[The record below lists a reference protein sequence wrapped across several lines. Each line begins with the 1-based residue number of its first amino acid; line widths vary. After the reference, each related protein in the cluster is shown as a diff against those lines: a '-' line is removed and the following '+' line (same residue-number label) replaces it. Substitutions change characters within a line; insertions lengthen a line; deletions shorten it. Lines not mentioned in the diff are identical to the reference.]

1 MRNFLHCKSSVVAL
15 RWAYVVPAA
24 LGLHLCAW
32 SVLSSVASEVA
43 DHEHQT
49 DTLCET
55 AESCFQSA
63 AAIRQKS
70 GESGQADQA
79 LGLKLDQL
87 RLVAE
92 RHPAS
97 LWAKRATL
105 LRGVLLVDQDP
116 AEAIRLLRSAQ
127 RDFPQLDDY
136 LRLWI
141 GEALAKL
148 NDRAAAIRTWQSIH
162 ETVPDSSLVT
172 RAAYRVGE
180 AAYLSDE
187 CALATEWFVHALAL
201 NDKDA
206 AAPLALVHLADCYG
220 REGRV
225 SEARSA
231 LKLVWT
237 RFPHTKEARE
247 ARDRLDAKVGG
258 ESWTPTADDYYQRA
272 QAFLV
277 LAMQAEAVE
286 DIRRFLGGSPQHPRR
301 FEARLKL
308 GIAQTRLKQYDQ
320 ARDTFRGLSTE
331 RVQESREATVWLA
344 RVYLRQGVGNKL
356 QDVARF
362 AQSSSLSGDQKAMVH
377 LFLGIW
383 LEDQARYDE
392 AIAAFREVV
401 KFGDSVPQRAEG
413 LWRVG
418 WVLYRTA
425 RYPEAIHVF
434 QSILDGPATVFEP
447 QALYWLA
454 RAYES
459 NKDPKAR
466 ESYARI
472 CERHAHS
479 YYCQLAVQRT
489 DIPAPREVESLPVS
503 VNFQESVRLP
513 EPRRPEIERHPA
525 YRRAVELKILG
536 LTQDAARELGV
547 LTEQYSRDEEVLLT
561 FSTLLNEVGAY
572 YPALRLAKIHFKEK
586 LEHGGL
592 SSRSPLWTVA
602 YPIGLVP
609 TIQAQGVKQVDPY
622 LAAAIIREE
631 SQYDEKAVSMVGAIG
646 LMQLMPMTANQ
657 VAQRFGFPTI
667 ARENLFDRETN
678 IQLGVRYLGQLLDQ
692 FSGNLAYAVAA
703 YNAGPVAVTNWI
715 AMHRGRDQD
724 EFVELIPYQ
733 ETRLYVKRVLRS
745 YREYLR
751 LNGPP
756 FSAPPPLP

>member
-1 MRNFLHCKSSVVAL
+1 M
-15 RWAYVVPAA
+15 VPAI
-24 LGLHLCAW
+24 LGLLLCAW
-32 SVLSSVASEVA
+32 YLLPSMAGELANPERKA
-43 DHEHQT
+43 DT
-49 DTLCET
+49 ACET

-63 AAIRQKS
+63 AAIREKS
-70 GESGQADQA
+70 GDAGQRNQA
-79 LGLKLDQL
+79 LGMKLDQL
-87 RLVAE
+87 RLVTE

-105 LRGVLLVDQDP
+105 LGGVLLIDQDP

-148 NDRAAAIRTWQSIH
+148 NDRAEAIRILQSIH

-180 AAYLSDE
+180 TAYLSDE
-187 CALATEWFVHALAL
+187 CSLATEWFVQALAL

-206 AAPLALVHLADCYG
+206 AAPSALVHLADCYG
-220 REGRV
+220 RQGRV

-237 RFPHTKEARE
+237 RFPHTSEARE

-272 QAFLV
+272 QAFLA

-286 DIRRFLGGSPQHPRR
+286 DIRRFLGANPHHPRR

-320 ARDTFRGLSTE
+320 ARDTFRGLSAE

-344 RVYLRQGVGNKL
+344 RVYLRQGLGDKL
-356 QDVARF
+356 EDIARF
-362 AQSSSLSGDQKAMVH
+362 AQGSSLSGDQKAMVH

-383 LEDQARYDE
+383 LEDQARYDD
-392 AIAAFREVV
+392 AIAAFREVA
-401 KFGDSVPQRAEG
+401 KFGDSASQRAEG

-425 RYPEAIHVF
+425 RYPEAIQSF
-434 QSILDGPATVFEP
+434 QSIVDGQATVFEP

-466 ESYARI
+466 ENYARI
-472 CERHAHS
+472 CERHVHG
-479 YYCQLAVQRT
+479 YYCQLAAQRV
-489 DIPAPREVESLPVS
+489 DIPVPREVESVPVS
-503 VNFQESVRLP
+503 VNFQEPVRLP
-513 EPRRPEIERHPA
+513 ETRRPEIERHPA

-536 LTQDAARELGV
+536 LTQDAARELAV
-547 LTEQYSRDEEVLLT
+547 LTEQYSRDEEVLLA

-572 YPALRLAKIHFKEK
+572 YPALRLAKIHFREK
-586 LEHGGL
+586 LERGGL
-592 SSRSPLWTVA
+592 SSGSPLWTVA
-602 YPIGLVP
+602 YPTGLLP

-657 VAQRFGFPTI
+657 VAQRFGFPSV

-678 IQLGVRYLGQLLDQ
+678 IQLGVRYLGQLVDQ
-692 FSGNLAYAVAA
+692 FSGNLVYAVAA
-703 YNAGPVAVTNWI
+703 YNAGPLVVTNWI

-733 ETRLYVKRVLRS
+733 ETRLYVKRVLMS
-745 YREYLR
+745 YGEYLR
-751 LNGPP
+751 LNR
-756 FSAPPPLP
+756 LPS

>member
-1 MRNFLHCKSSVVAL
+1 M
-15 RWAYVVPAA
+15 VPAI
-24 LGLHLCAW
+24 LGLLLCAW
-32 SVLSSVASEVA
+32 YLLPSMAGELANPERKA
-43 DHEHQT
+43 DT
-49 DTLCET
+49 ACET

-63 AAIRQKS
+63 AAIREKS
-70 GESGQADQA
+70 GDSGQRHQA
-79 LGLKLDQL
+79 LGMKLDQL
-87 RLVAE
+87 RLVTE

-105 LRGVLLVDQDP
+105 LGGVLLIDQDP

-136 LRLWI
+136 LRLWM

-148 NDRAAAIRTWQSIH
+148 NDRTEAIRILQSIH

-172 RAAYRVGE
+172 RAAYRIGE
-180 AAYLSDE
+180 TAYLSDE
-187 CALATEWFVHALAL
+187 CPLATEWFVQALAL

-206 AAPLALVHLADCYG
+206 AAPPALIHLADCYG
-220 REGRV
+220 RQGRV

-231 LKLVWT
+231 LKVVWT
-237 RFPHTKEARE
+237 RFPHTSEARE

-272 QAFLV
+272 QAFLA

-286 DIRRFLGGSPQHPRR
+286 DIRRFLGASPHHPRR

-320 ARDTFRGLSTE
+320 ARDTFRGLSAE

-344 RVYLRQGVGNKL
+344 RIYLRQGLGDKL
-356 QDVARF
+356 QDIARF

-383 LEDQARYDE
+383 LEDQALYDD
-392 AIAAFREVV
+392 AIAAFREVA
-401 KFGDSVPQRAEG
+401 KLGDSASQRAEG

-425 RYPEAIHVF
+425 RYPEAIQSF
-434 QSILDGPATVFEP
+434 QSIIDGQATVFEP

-466 ESYARI
+466 ENYARI
-472 CERHAHS
+472 CERHVHG
-479 YYCQLAVQRT
+479 YYCQLAAQRA
-489 DIPAPREVESLPVS
+489 DIPVPLEVESVPVS
-503 VNFQESVRLP
+503 VNFQEPVRLP
-513 EPRRPEIERHPA
+513 ETRRPEIERHPA

-536 LTQDAARELGV
+536 LTQDAARELAV
-547 LTEQYSRDEEVLLT
+547 LTEQYSRDEEVLLA

-572 YPALRLAKIHFKEK
+572 YPALRLAKIHFREK
-586 LEHGGL
+586 LERGGL
-592 SSRSPLWTVA
+592 SSGSPLWTVA
-602 YPIGLVP
+602 YPTGLLP

-622 LAAAIIREE
+622 LVAAIIREE

-646 LMQLMPMTANQ
+646 LMQLMPLTANQ
-657 VAQRFGFPTI
+657 VAQRFGFPSV

-678 IQLGVRYLGQLLDQ
+678 IQLGVRYLGQLVDQ
-692 FSGNLAYAVAA
+692 FSGNLVYAVAA
-703 YNAGPVAVTNWI
+703 YNAGPPVVTNWI

-745 YREYLR
+745 YGEYLR
-751 LNGPP
+751 LNR
-756 FSAPPPLP
+756 LPS